1 MPEHAYTRVYEVS
14 SVVVVGVLSDVAFAF
29 RGSSSSSR
37 RAREGKLVRSVAWAE
52 VRQQQA
58 KAKTKHNDNPIGMMV
73 VAASRAPGVTPLTLP
88 VFA

>member
-14 SVVVVGVLSDVAFAF
+14 SVEVVGALAFAF

-37 RAREGKLVRSVAWAE
+37 RAREEKLVRSVAWAE

-58 KAKTKHNDNPIGMMV
+58 KAKTKHNDNPMGMMV
-73 VAASRAPGVTPLTLP
+73 VAASEAPDVTP
-88 VFA
+88 

>member
-14 SVVVVGVLSDVAFAF
+14 SVEVVALAF

-58 KAKTKHNDNPIGMMV
+58 KAKTKHNDNPVGMMV
-73 VAASRAPGVTPLTLP
+73 VAASRAPDVTP
-88 VFA
+88 